1 MQQQVHN
8 SCVSELLSTSLRD
21 RKRTETWSAIHNAA
35 TNLTLANGGPTQVTV
50 EDITQQA
57 NVSQRTFF
65 NYFATKEDAILGLQ
79 EPVIE
84 QHVREQLDLSTNVL
98 ERVSHLLLTVGQS
111 TFAGDRETSLRFEVL
126 EKYPELIHRRLS
138 YIAKV
143 ETLVIDLVESQ
154 LAASPQWNADFPDM
168 PPGESAR
175 LIVLMG
181 SATMRFA
188 MQSNKPTRSRDAQ
201 FAALDD
207 ATTLLRKILRKVQ

>member
-1 MQQQVHN
+1 MQPKCEN

-35 TNLTLANGGPTQVTV
+35 AELTLVKGPTQVTV
-50 EDITQQA
+50 EDITGQA

-84 QHVREQLDLSTNVL
+84 ERVREEFDLSCNIL

-126 EKYPELIHRRLS
+126 EQYPELMHRRLS
-138 YIAKV
+138 YTAKV
-143 ETLVIDLVESQ
+143 ETLVMDLVRARLELSEQ
-154 LAASPQWNADFPDM
+154 WDSDSPDI

-175 LIVLMG
+175 LIVLMAG
-181 SATMRFA
+181 ATMRFA
-188 MQSNKPTRSRDAQ
+188 MQNTKPTKSREAQ
-201 FAALDD
+201 FVALDD
-207 ATTLLRKILRKVQ
+207 ATTLLRMILRKVQ

>member
-1 MQQQVHN
+1 M
-8 SCVSELLSTSLRD
+8 SELLSTSLRD

-35 TNLTLANGGPTQVTV
+35 TELTLVKGPTHVTV
-50 EDITQQA
+50 EDITSQA

-79 EPVIE
+79 EPVIDE
-84 QHVREQLDLSTNVL
+84 HVRDEFDLSCNVL

-126 EKYPELIHRRLS
+126 EKYPELMHRRIA

-143 ETLVIDLVESQ
+143 DTLVMDLVRARLELSE
-154 LAASPQWNADFPDM
+154 QWLSDFPDA
-168 PPGESAR
+168 PPDESAR
-175 LIVLMG
+175 LIVLMA

-188 MQSNKPTRSRDAQ
+188 MQSAKPTKSREAQ
-201 FAALDD
+201 FVALDD
-207 ATTLLRKILRKVQ
+207 ATTLLRTILRKVQ

>member
-1 MQQQVHN
+1 MQSECNN

-35 TNLTLANGGPTQVTV
+35 AELTLVKGPTQVTV
-50 EDITQQA
+50 EDITSQA

-84 QHVREQLDLSTNVL
+84 ERVRDEFDLSCNIL
-98 ERVSHLLLTVGQS
+98 DRVSHLLLTVGQS

-126 EKYPELIHRRLS
+126 EKYPELMHRRIA

-143 ETLVIDLVESQ
+143 DTLVMDLVRARLERSE
-154 LAASPQWNADFPDM
+154 QWLADFPDA
-168 PPGESAR
+168 PPDESAR
-175 LIVLMG
+175 LIVLMA

-188 MQSNKPTRSRDAQ
+188 MQSTKPTKSREAQ
-201 FAALDD
+201 FAALDE
-207 ATTLLRKILRKVQ
+207 ATTLLRTILRKVQ